1 MMSRLNS
8 MGAAN
13 MGGMGMLGNPMLY
26 RVQGAAG
33 LSGLGR
39 GMGMDST
46 AGAASFVVGTAML
59 MNDLGGYV
67 GIPGQG
73 PSYDESLGEA
83 VQNTAKAVQKALE
96 KK

>member
-13 MGGMGMLGNPMLY
+13 MGGMGMLANPLLY
-26 RVQGAAG
+26 RMQGAGLGGVGKGAG
-33 LSGLGR
+33 L
-39 GMGMDST
+39 DAT
-46 AGAASFVVGTAML
+46 AGAASFVMDTAVQ
-59 MNDLGGYV
+59 MNALGGYV
-67 GIPGQG
+67 GVPGQG

-83 VQNTAKAVQKALE
+83 VQNAAKAVQKALE